1 MSTVNLDHFW
11 MPFTPNRAFKKNP
24 KIYTKAEGM
33 MMTLADGREIL
44 DATAGL
50 WCCNAGHGRK
60 EIAEAVS
67 QQLMEMDYANPFGFA
82 HEKAFELAERLS
94 NEVAPKGL
102 NRVFYTNS
110 GSESVDT
117 ALKMARAYWRLK
129 GEAGKTRFISR
140 DKAYHG
146 VNMGGVAVAGLTPNR
161 KAFGQVMEASHLRHT
176 RLAENAFSRGL
187 GEHGTDGLIAELESQ
202 IALYDSSNIAAVIIE
217 PMSGAGGV
225 IIPTKGYLEKVRE
238 ICDKHNILLIFDEVI
253 TAYGRLGAGTA
264 ARLTG
269 VTPDII
275 TTAKGLTNG
284 AIPMGAVFASE
295 SVYDTFM
302 QGPETA
308 PEFFHGYT
316 YSAHPVACAAAL
328 ATLDVY
334 AKENLFERAATM
346 SQPWEDGIHRLDSA
360 NNVTDVRNWGL
371 VGAIDFKSGPA
382 ANGIDG
388 LTRAQS
394 IAAKMLEK
402 NVTVRASGDTIMM
415 SPPLIIEQS
424 HIDTIFNAFEA
435 AIDEI
440 K

>member
-1 MSTVNLDHFW
+1 MSDINLDHYW

-24 KIYTKAEGM
+24 KFYSKAQGM
-33 MMTLADGREIL
+33 MMTMADGREIL

-50 WCCNAGHGRK
+50 WCCNAGHGRP
-60 EIAEAVS
+60 EIAEAVAK
-67 QQLMEMDYANPFGFA
+67 QLLEMDYANPFGFA

-94 NEVAPKGL
+94 NDIAPAGL
-102 NRVFYTNS
+102 NRVFFTNS

-117 ALKMARAYWRLK
+117 ALKIARAYWRTQ
-129 GEAGKTRFISR
+129 GQAGKTRFIAR

-176 RLAENAFSRGL
+176 RLPENAFSRGL
-187 GEHGTDGLIAELESQ
+187 GEHGTDSLVQELETQ
-202 IALYDSSNIAAVIIE
+202 IALYDASNIAAVIIE

-225 IIPTKGYLEKVRE
+225 IIPPKGYLEKVRE
-238 ICDKHNILLIFDEVI
+238 ICDQHNILLIFDEVI
-253 TAYGRLGAGTA
+253 TAYGRLGDGTA

-269 VTPDII
+269 VTPDLI

-284 AIPMGAVFASE
+284 AIPMGAVFAKQSIYE
-295 SVYDTFM
+295 AFM

-308 PEFFHGYT
+308 PELSHGYT

-328 ATLDVY
+328 ATLDIY
-334 AKENLFERAATM
+334 AKDNLFARAAEM
-346 SQPWEDGIHRLDSA
+346 AKPWEDGIHRLDSVS
-360 NNVTDVRNWGL
+360 NVTDVRNWGL
-371 VGAIDFKSGPA
+371 VGAVDFASGPA
-382 ANGIDG
+382 TNGIAG

-402 NVTVRASGDTIMM
+402 NITVRAAGDTIMM
-415 SPPLIIEQS
+415 SPPLIIEQQ
-424 HIDTIFNAFEA
+424 HINTIFNAFEE
-435 AIDEI
+435 AITEV

>member
-1 MSTVNLDHFW
+1 MSTVNLDHYW

-24 KIYTKAEGM
+24 KMYTQAQGM

-60 EIAEAVS
+60 EIAAAVN
-67 QQLMEMDYANPFGFA
+67 QQLLERDYANPFGFG
-82 HEKAFELAERLS
+82 HEKAFKLAERLS
-94 NEVAPKGL
+94 NEVAPEGL
-102 NRVFYTNS
+102 NRVFFTNS

-117 ALKMARAYWRLK
+117 ALKIARAYWRVK
-129 GEAGKTRFISR
+129 GEAGKTRFIGR
-140 DKAYHG
+140 DKGYHG

-161 KAFGQVMEASHLRHT
+161 KAFGQVMEASPLSHT
-176 RLAENAFSRGL
+176 LVPENAFSRGM
-187 GEHGTDGLIAELESQ
+187 GEHGCEPLIKELQAQ

-225 IIPTKGYLEKVRE
+225 IIPPKGYLEKVRE
-238 ICDKHNILLIFDEVI
+238 ICDQHNILLIFDEVI
-253 TAYGRLGAGTA
+253 TAYGRLGSGTA

-269 VTPDII
+269 VTPDLI

-284 AIPMGAVFASE
+284 AVPMGAVFAKQAI
-295 SVYDTFM
+295 YDTFM

-308 PEFFHGYT
+308 PELFHGYT

-328 ATLDVY
+328 ATLDIY
-334 AKENLFERAATM
+334 ANDKLFDRAAQM
-346 SQPWEDGIHRLDSA
+346 SSPWEQGIHRLDSA

-371 VGAIDFKSGPA
+371 VGAIDFAAGPA

-394 IAAKMLEK
+394 VAAKMLDK
-402 NVTVRASGDTIMM
+402 NITVRASGNTIMM
-415 SPPLIIEQS
+415 SPPLIIEQT
-424 HIDTIFNAFEA
+424 HIDTIFNAFEE
-435 AIDEI
+435 AIDEV